1 MKNKQFDLK
10 VEIENVIKKYNLSSI
25 WSKKIE
31 LDLKKYRKIHQ
42 YSKNRKDYREYDFV
56 TIDGEDAKDFDDAV
70 FCEKIKE
77 NWKLYVAIADVA
89 HYVSKNSNIDKEA
102 FNRGTSVYF
111 PGFVIPMLP
120 EVLSNDLCS
129 LKPNEDKLVV
139 VAEIV
144 IDKSGSI
151 KSYNFEN
158 ALIKSSARLTYNVVE
173 EFLKGRNVIQD
184 PEVIKNINNL
194 YSLYKS
200 LEKNRSKRNAIS
212 FDSNEVSFF
221 VSKSN
226 EVESI
231 KSSARMESQKIIEEC
246 MIAANIASSLFI
258 KKNNKNTLYRVH
270 DEPSIG
276 KIEEAS
282 NSLKALGY
290 KLLPNIIPSPREI
303 NDLLKLSKRK
313 LDYHLVTSILLR
325 SMARAE
331 YTPKNI
337 GHFGLSLKSYNHF
350 TSPIRRYPDLIVHRV
365 LKNIINKKET
375 GYEMNELEKIGVASS
390 ENERTAEAAEREIQS
405 ILLCNYAKKFV
416 GRKFTASIESIVSF
430 GMFVTCKE
438 EPIQGL
444 VHISSLGNEY
454 FFHDEIKNILIGE
467 KSKKIYRVGDK
478 INVKLYSAYPSERKI
493 DFQLVKNRN
502 A

>member
-1 MKNKQFDLK
+1 MKNKKFDLK

-31 LDLKKYRKIHQ
+31 LDLKEYKKNRQ
-42 YSKNRKDYREYDFV
+42 NLKNRKDYREYDFI

-70 FCEKIKE
+70 FCKKIKE

-102 FNRGTSVYF
+102 FKRGTSVYF

-129 LKPNEDKLVV
+129 LKPNEEKLVV
-139 VAEIV
+139 IAEIV

-173 EFLKGRNVIQD
+173 EFLKGRNIIQD
-184 PEVIKNINNL
+184 PEVIKNLNNL

-200 LEKNRSKRNAIS
+200 LEKNRAKRNAIS

-226 EVESI
+226 EIESI
-231 KSSARMESQKIIEEC
+231 KSTARMESQKIIEEC

-290 KLLPNIIPSPREI
+290 KLLPNIIPSSKEI
-303 NDLLKLSKRK
+303 NESLLASAKFS
-313 LDYHLVTSILLR
+313 TSC
-325 SMARAE
+325 
-331 YTPKNI
+331 
-337 GHFGLSLKSYNHF
+337 GVG
-350 TSPIRRYPDLIVHRV
+350 TSSP
-365 LKNIINKKET
+365 
-375 GYEMNELEKIGVASS
+375 S
-390 ENERTAEAAEREIQS
+390 
-405 ILLCNYAKKFV
+405 
-416 GRKFTASIESIVSF
+416 
-430 GMFVTCKE
+430 
-438 EPIQGL
+438 
-444 VHISSLGNEY
+444 ISS
-454 FFHDEIKNILIGE
+454 
-467 KSKKIYRVGDK
+467 S
-478 INVKLYSAYPSERKI
+478 
-493 DFQLVKNRN
+493 
-502 A
+502 

>member
-1 MKNKQFDLK
+1 
-10 VEIENVIKKYNLSSI
+10 
-25 WSKKIE
+25 
-31 LDLKKYRKIHQ
+31 
-42 YSKNRKDYREYDFV
+42 
-56 TIDGEDAKDFDDAV
+56 
-70 FCEKIKE
+70 
-77 NWKLYVAIADVA
+77 
-89 HYVSKNSNIDKEA
+89 
-102 FNRGTSVYF
+102 
-111 PGFVIPMLP
+111 MLP

-129 LKPNEDKLVV
+129 LKPNEEKLVV
-139 VAEIV
+139 IAEIV

-173 EFLKGRNVIQD
+173 EFLKGKNIIQD
-184 PEVIKNINNL
+184 PEVIKNLNNL

-200 LEKNRSKRNAIS
+200 LEKNRAKRNAIS

-226 EVESI
+226 EIESI

-290 KLLPNIIPSPREI
+290 KLLPNIIPSSKEI

-350 TSPIRRYPDLIVHRV
+350 TSPIRRYPDLIVHT
-365 LKNIINKKET
+365 E
-375 GYEMNELEKIGVASS
+375 
-390 ENERTAEAAEREIQS
+390 
-405 ILLCNYAKKFV
+405 F
-416 GRKFTASIESIVSF
+416 
-430 GMFVTCKE
+430 
-438 EPIQGL
+438 
-444 VHISSLGNEY
+444 
-454 FFHDEIKNILIGE
+454 
-467 KSKKIYRVGDK
+467 
-478 INVKLYSAYPSERKI
+478 
-493 DFQLVKNRN
+493 
-502 A
+502 